1 VLFFADRFDHWAT
14 QGGDGYAAFVGGA
27 EGVATDAQAAWW
39 GERGLGTIPHALIAT
54 FAGDTVAA
62 VAAFARQFPGVPLI
76 ALVDFHNDSV
86 ATALACARAF
96 GERLWGVRLDTSGTM
111 GDFAPTGVNRRL
123 VEKVRAA
130 LDEEGYGHVR
140 VIVSGGFTAERIAA
154 FEAIGVPVDSYAV
167 GSSLLKG
174 GADYTADVVLREGV
188 PCAKVGRVHRP
199 STRLQPVDL
208 TVHGGAEAP
217 VQPGTRE
224 RAAVAPRPFPGVVE
238 TD

>member
-1 VLFFADRFDHWAT
+1 
-14 QGGDGYAAFVGGA
+14 
-27 EGVATDAQAAWW
+27 
-39 GERGLGTIPHALIAT
+39 
-54 FAGDTVAA
+54 
-62 VAAFARQFPGVPLI
+62 
-76 ALVDFHNDSV
+76 
-86 ATALACARAF
+86 
-96 GERLWGVRLDTSGTM
+96 
-111 GDFAPTGVNRRL
+111 
-123 VEKVRAA
+123 
-130 LDEEGYGHVR
+130 VR